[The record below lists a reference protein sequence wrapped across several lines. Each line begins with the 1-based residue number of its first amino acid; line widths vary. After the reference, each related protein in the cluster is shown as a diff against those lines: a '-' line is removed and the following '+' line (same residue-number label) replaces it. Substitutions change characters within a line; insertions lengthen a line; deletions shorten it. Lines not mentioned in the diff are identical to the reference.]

1 MVKKIATYVM
11 AAALGAG
18 LLFGTQAMSQEGKE
32 PAIPGMEQMMKMYEK
47 LNAPGPEHARFKE
60 AVGTWTTETRMWM
73 GPGEPSVSTGTSEM
87 QVVFDGRYLKERYR
101 CMLEDK
107 PFEGIGLLGYDNHKK
122 KYVHV
127 WFDSHSTGFMVT
139 EGTYDEATK
148 TTTMLGEYDDPFF
161 GPTKMKS
168 LVRELSKDR
177 QVLEMYRI
185 GPAGQEQKNM
195 EITYTRQ

>member
-11 AAALGAG
+11 AVALGAG
-18 LLFGTQAMSQEGKE
+18 LLFGTQAMSQEGQE
-32 PAIPGMEQMMKMYEK
+32 PAMPGMEQMMKMYEK

-60 AVGTWTTETRMWM
+60 AVGAWTTETRMWM

-87 QVVFDGRYLKERYR
+87 QVVFDGRYLEEHYR
-101 CMLEDK
+101 CMFDDK

-127 WFDSHSTGFMVT
+127 WFDNHSTGFMVT

-148 TTTMLGEYDDPFF
+148 TITMLGEYDDPFF
-161 GPTKMKS
+161 GPTTMKS

-177 QVLEMYRI
+177 QVVEMYRI
-185 GPAGQEQKNM
+185 GPTGQEQKNM